1 MEFSV
6 IIAMA
11 IIFVGAFIQT
21 SVGFG
26 MAIFAAPLLIHL
38 SFDYVPVP
46 IILVAC
52 FISILNTLH
61 NRKSIEIGA
70 LKMAIIGRIPGSLIG
85 ALLLL
90 YVSVSTLSLW
100 LGILVLIS
108 LVISLLPFRLE
119 PTPSRMTIAGFL
131 SGFMGT
137 SSGIGGPP
145 IALLL
150 QHQEASKLR
159 GNLSAFFLFSSIISL
174 IIQAAVG
181 YLTINHFILTLP
193 LLPVALGGYITGQIS
208 AKYLPQKILRYS
220 TLILCLVA
228 GFATIYE
235 GI

>member
-1 MEFSV
+1 
-6 IIAMA
+6 MA

-38 SFDYVPVP
+38 SVDYIPVP
-46 IILVAC
+46 IILVGA
-52 FISILNTLH
+52 FISVLNTLH

-70 LKMAIIGRIPGSLIG
+70 LKMAIIGRVPGSLIG

-90 YVSVSTLSLW
+90 YVSASSLSLW
-100 LGILVLIS
+100 LGILVLLS
-108 LVISLLPFRLE
+108 LIISLLPFRLE

-174 IIQAAVG
+174 IIQAGVG

-193 LLPVALGGYITGQIS
+193 LLPAAFGGYITGQLS
-208 AKYLPQKILRYS
+208 AKHLPQKILRYS

-228 GFATIYE
+228 GLAAIYE